1 MNERVNKILLVEGEF
16 MAKMYLRELGF
27 SKNINYTQRKKEYK
41 NLKKQE
47 IHDIFIKTNDIKL
60 AFNMI

>member
-16 MAKMYLRELGF
+16 MAKMYFRELGF

>member
-16 MAKMYLRELGF
+16 MDKMYLRELGF
-27 SKNINYTQRKKEYK
+27 SKDINYTQRKKEYT